1 MKKTLYFLCLLSLLA
16 VLPACSGSGGVDTPP
31 TESSPSAETPPD
43 PAPES
48 DNPLLMSEF
57 TVCDV
62 LSGTGKKIGSRGAVS
77 VNKSDLPDLSSP
89 EFAAYMTKFV
99 DSRISG
105 NEYNYV
111 TIFFDD
117 GTGFIFPGGND
128 TLGVYCRP
136 DSDGSQSTH
145 SLGECSRADGFQ
157 FIDYEIRTIPDFT
170 FMQEA
175 LVSENYFEPVPPEIF
190 STTAEENGLGDTA
203 FYANGEIVSR
213 SSVSDYDTIQVATEA
228 GDLYISAVLVDF
240 PEISEGEAVTVY
252 FVYTGWSDNLGGAC
266 GAYVYSE

>member
-1 MKKTLYFLCLLSLLA
+1 MKKALCLFLALSLLSLL
-16 VLPACSGSGGVDTPP
+16 PACSSGGGDVPP
-31 TESSPSAETPPD
+31 PEVSSSVETPPD
-43 PAPES
+43 LIPES
-48 DNPLLMSEF
+48 DNPLLLSEF
-57 TVCDV
+57 TVYDV

-77 VNKSDLPDLSSP
+77 VNKYDLPDLSSP
-89 EFAAYMTKFV
+89 EFAAYMTEFV

-157 FIDYEIRTIPDFT
+157 FVDYKIRTIPDFT
-170 FMQEA
+170 FKQEA
-175 LVSENYFEPVPPEIF
+175 LVGENYFEPAPVEIF
-190 STTAEENGLGDTA
+190 STTAEENGLGDRA
-203 FYANGEIVSR
+203 FYASGEIVSR
-213 SSVSDYDTIQVATEA
+213 SDVGGYDTILIATEA
-228 GDLYISAVLVDF
+228 GDLYISATLVDL

-252 FVYTGWSDNLGGAC
+252 FVYFGWSNSLGGAC
-266 GAYVYSE
+266 GTYVYSE